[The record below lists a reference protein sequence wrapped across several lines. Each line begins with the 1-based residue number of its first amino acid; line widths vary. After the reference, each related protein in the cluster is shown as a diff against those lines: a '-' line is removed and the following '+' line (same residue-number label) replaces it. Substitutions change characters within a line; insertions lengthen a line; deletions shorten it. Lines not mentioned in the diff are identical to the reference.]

1 MSRRFNFGEDDLQAL
16 SRDGNLAV
24 LCHEV
29 PADLMTPLGAYL
41 RLAPAPEFSF
51 LLESV
56 EGGTR
61 MARYSFLGADPER
74 VFRLRAGRLTV
85 AARGA
90 GEVTLPGPPL
100 EALRR
105 QRAAVRAVR
114 LPGLPRFTGGLVG
127 HLGYD
132 FVRLLERL
140 PEARPGTPGEPTAV
154 LAEYRTV
161 LAFDHLRNRL
171 LLMSAVDLNGD
182 PGADRRSFNDAAAR
196 LTAIGDRLAAPLP
209 LDGSPPAAVTEPGLR
224 VEPADRDFLDSVAR
238 AQRHIAAGDLFQVV
252 LSRRFTRPWT
262 ASPLPVYRALRS
274 LNPSPY
280 HFLLTGDG
288 RALAGASPEMLVRIE
303 AGRLTMRPI
312 AGTRRR
318 GPDEETDV
326 RLEAELRASAKEW
339 AEHIMLVDL
348 ARNDAGRVAQ
358 PGSVRVEGLGRIE
371 RFSHVM
377 HLVSTVSA
385 DLASGR
391 DALDALA
398 ACFPAGTVSGAPKIR
413 AMEIIEAEE
422 SSPRGPYGGAVA
434 YLDHGGDLDSCIAIR
449 CVEFTNGEARVQA
462 GAGIVADSTPA
473 EELAEIDHKA
483 RAMLA
488 ALDEAAGR
496 AT

>member
-1 MSRRFNFGEDDLQAL
+1 
-16 SRDGNLAV
+16 
-24 LCHEV
+24 
-29 PADLMTPLGAYL
+29 
-41 RLAPAPEFSF
+41 
-51 LLESV
+51 
-56 EGGTR
+56 
-61 MARYSFLGADPER
+61 
-74 VFRLRAGRLTV
+74 
-85 AARGA
+85 
-90 GEVTLPGPPL
+90 
-100 EALRR
+100 
-105 QRAAVRAVR
+105 
-114 LPGLPRFTGGLVG
+114 
-127 HLGYD
+127 
-132 FVRLLERL
+132 
-140 PEARPGTPGEPTAV
+140 
-154 LAEYRTV
+154 
-161 LAFDHLRNRL
+161 
-171 LLMSAVDLNGD
+171 
-182 PGADRRSFNDAAAR
+182 
-196 LTAIGDRLAAPLP
+196 
-209 LDGSPPAAVTEPGLR
+209 
-224 VEPADRDFLDSVAR
+224 
-238 AQRHIAAGDLFQVV
+238 
-252 LSRRFTRPWT
+252 
-262 ASPLPVYRALRS
+262 
-274 LNPSPY
+274 
-280 HFLLTGDG
+280 
-288 RALAGASPEMLVRIE
+288 
-303 AGRLTMRPI
+303 MRPI

-326 RLEAELRASAKEW
+326 HLEAELRASAKEW

-422 SSPRGPYGGAVA
+422 SAPRGPYGGAVA

-449 CVEFTNGEARVQA
+449 CVEFTHGEARVQA

>member
-1 MSRRFNFGEDDLQAL
+1 M
-16 SRDGNLAV
+16 
-24 LCHEV
+24 
-29 PADLMTPLGAYL
+29 PA
-41 RLAPAPEFSF
+41 
-51 LLESV
+51 
-56 EGGTR
+56 
-61 MARYSFLGADPER
+61 
-74 VFRLRAGRLTV
+74 RLTV
-85 AARGA
+85 AAHGA

-105 QRAAVRAVR
+105 QRMAVRPVR

-127 HLGYD
+127 HLSYD

-140 PEARPGTPGEPTAV
+140 PEARPGTAAEPAAV
-154 LAEYRTV
+154 LAEYRNV

-171 LLMSAVDLNGD
+171 LLMSAVDLTGD
-182 PGADRRSFNDAAAR
+182 QGADRRSFAAAVAR
-196 LTAIGDRLAAPLP
+196 LDAVEERLAAPLP
-209 LDGSPPAAVTEPGLR
+209 LTATPPAAAGPTALRAEPG
-224 VEPADRDFLDSVAR
+224 DRDFLDSVVR
-238 AQRHIAAGDLFQVV
+238 AQLHIAAGDLFQVV
-252 LSRRFTRPWT
+252 LSRRFTRPWA

-288 RALAGASPEMLVRIE
+288 GALAGASPEMLVRIE
-303 AGRLTMRPI
+303 GRRLTMCPI

-318 GPDEETDV
+318 GSDEATDV
-326 RLEAELRASAKEW
+326 RLEAELRSSAKEW

-385 DLASGR
+385 DLAPGR

-422 SSPRGPYGGAVA
+422 SSRRGPYGGAVA

-449 CVEFTNGEARVQA
+449 CVVFADCEARVQA
-462 GAGIVADSTPA
+462 GAGIVADSTPE

-488 ALDEAAGR
+488 ALDEAAGGVP
-496 AT
+496 